1 MGQPTPPGDSPLFE
15 GLGTEWNDIVG
26 AIPEDRRAELAPRIK
41 QRLDARDE
49 TYAPLKQWEDFNKS
63 GITPEHTRAALNV
76 FSIIENNPRQVIDT
90 IAGHLGLTVGEA
102 QKALDTLEEAAKDN
116 PDDPRLATLQK
127 QVDVLSQIALYQK
140 QETAQQQLNSQ
151 AEAAVNKE
159 LDDLKAKHGNDVN
172 EREVI
177 MRMLHEGMSA
187 EDAHKDFMGV
197 AAEIRKTRA
206 APMLMGGTGVVPQR
220 SIDVTKL
227 DSKSTKDLVAQMM
240 QRGIDGA

>member
-15 GLGTEWNDIVG
+15 GLGSEWNDIVG

-41 QRLDARDE
+41 QRMDARDE
-49 TYAPLKQWEDFNKS
+49 TYAPLKQWDDFNKS

-76 FSIIENNPRQVIDT
+76 FSIIENNPRQVLDT
-90 IAGHLGLTVGEA
+90 IASHLGLTVGEA
-102 QKALDTLEEAAKDN
+102 QKALDTLEKATEDN

-140 QETAQQQLNSQ
+140 QETSQQQLAAS
-151 AEAAVNKE
+151 AEAEVNKE
-159 LDDLKAKHGNDVN
+159 LDALKTKYGNDVN

-177 MRMLHEGMSA
+177 LRMMQDNMSA

-206 APMLMGGTGVVPQR
+206 APMLMGGSGVVPQR
-220 SIDVTKL
+220 GLDVTKL

-240 QRGIDGA
+240 QRGLDQT